1 MKQTVIAILV
11 AALLGGCSTPPKP
24 VMPDGGSRTPVNTSA
39 QIEEYTA
46 RSMQASADRA
56 QSTALERQVNSMN
69 RQLAELKTYM
79 LMLEMD
85 RKANQFAGGQ
95 VGQVAAVGQ
104 GAALPAKQAKV
115 ERTRTDLT
123 GANAGE
129 SIEVRGQSV
138 IFRLSHGIAKTEYKP
153 SADFEA
159 ELLKAARQAQHIEIR
174 GRTDAEF
181 DNPID
186 RDIAMQRALRA
197 RKFLVS
203 NGIEPSKIRWYYMS
217 YGGHV
222 ADNKTPEGKNRNRR
236 VEIETMDMDTTAY
249 LQPAK
254 PAPVKL
260 GSAE

>member
-24 VMPDGGSRTPVNTSA
+24 VMPDGGSRTPVNSSA

-85 RKANQFAGGQ
+85 RKANQVANGQ
-95 VGQVAAVGQ
+95 VGQVAT
-104 GAALPAKQAKV
+104 LPAKQAKV
-115 ERTRTDLT
+115 ERTRTDLS

-159 ELLKAARQAQHIEIR
+159 EILKAARQAKHIEIR

-249 LQPAK
+249 LQPTNK

>member
-1 MKQTVIAILV
+1 MEV
-11 AALLGGCSTPPKP
+11 
-24 VMPDGGSRTPVNTSA
+24 
-39 QIEEYTA
+39 
-46 RSMQASADRA
+46 RA
-56 QSTALERQVNSMN
+56 QSV
-69 RQLAELKTYM
+69 
-79 LMLEMD
+79 
-85 RKANQFAGGQ
+85 
-95 VGQVAAVGQ
+95 V
-104 GAALPAKQAKV
+104 
-115 ERTRTDLT
+115 
-123 GANAGE
+123 
-129 SIEVRGQSV
+129 
-138 IFRLSHGIAKTEYKP
+138 FRLSHGIAKTEYKP

-159 ELLKAARQAQHIEIR
+159 ELLKAAHKAKHIEIR

-203 NGIEPSKIRWYYMS
+203 NGIEPSKIRWYYMT

-249 LQPAK
+249 LQPANQ

-260 GSAE
+260 GSTEQ

>member
-24 VMPDGGSRTPVNTSA
+24 VMPDGGSRTPVNSSA

-46 RSMQASADRA
+46 RSMQASAERA
-56 QSTALERQVNSMN
+56 QSTALERQVSSMN

-95 VGQVAAVGQ
+95 VGQVAT
-104 GAALPAKQAKV
+104 LPAKPARV

-159 ELLKAARQAQHIEIR
+159 EILRAARQAQHIEIR

-203 NGIEPSKIRWYYMS
+203 NGIEPSKIRWYYMTS
-217 YGGHV
+217 GGHV
-222 ADNKTPEGKNRNRR
+222 ANNKTPEGKNRNRR

-249 LQPAK
+249 LQPANK
-254 PAPVKL
+254 PAPVQL
-260 GSAE
+260 GSVQ

>member
-24 VMPDGGSRTPVNTSA
+24 VMPDGGSRTPVNTTA
-39 QIEEYTA
+39 QIDEYTA
-46 RSMQASADRA
+46 RSTQASADRA

-79 LMLEMD
+79 MMLEMD
-85 RKANQFAGGQ
+85 RKANQVANGQ
-95 VGQVAAVGQ
+95 VGQVAA
-104 GAALPAKQAKV
+104 LPARPAKV
-115 ERTRTDLT
+115 DRTRTDIT

-159 ELLKAARQAQHIEIR
+159 ELLKAARTAMHIEIR

-203 NGIEPSKIRWYYMS
+203 NGIEPSKIRWYYMTS
-217 YGGHV
+217 GGHV
-222 ADNKTPEGKNRNRR
+222 ANNKTPEGKNRNRR

-249 LQPAK
+249 LQPANK
-254 PAPVKL
+254 PAPIKL